1 MFFKQR
7 FQKFKE
13 HKLEL
18 WKWQSIPILTLQG
31 CEKNLSD
38 LADMLTAYLHQGGG
52 HQIMSPTSAV
62 ESRGACSTP
71 STSAF
76 YTAALITTCSP
87 SRF

>member
-38 LADMLTAYLHQGGG
+38 LADMLTAYLHQGGAPDYVPNQRRRIQG
-52 HQIMSPTSAV
+52 
-62 ESRGACSTP
+62 C
-71 STSAF
+71 
-76 YTAALITTCSP
+76 L
-87 SRF
+87 